1 VTKKILISS
10 IAGLIVAGLA
20 IALAVITLFGHDLR
34 YDTQAKLLAAVPT
47 TASAELTARGVRL
60 AQPLKCLSMPESTK
74 DDMLVSCTGATTAKK
89 NVQVFGAAMYRKKRE
104 YYTILVAG
112 KPVVSNVKCLGAD
125 CKKD

>member
-1 VTKKILISS
+1 MTKKILISS
-10 IAGLIVAGLA
+10 LAGLIVAGLA
-20 IALAVITLFGHDLR
+20 VAFAVVTLTGKELR

-47 TASAELTARGVRL
+47 TASAELSTRGLSL

-74 DDMLVSCTGATTAKK
+74 NNMLVSCTGATTAKK
-89 NVQVFGAAMYRKKRE
+89 EVQVFGAAMNKKKRE

-112 KPVVSNVKCLGAD
+112 KPVVSNAACLGAD